1 MWQFLRSTGKKSGA
15 SRHVASAFRLQR
27 LPEKT
32 RTGRSTGARFSPST
46 ALNRRGHIFP
56 LRAHDQRVIGNGDGT
71 MLRGQQ
77 VRDYAERQGLLIGS
91 VAALA

>member
-15 SRHVASAFRLQR
+15 SRHVASTFWLQR
-27 LPEKT
+27 LPEKP
-32 RTGRSTGARFSPST
+32 RIGRST
-46 ALNRRGHIFP
+46 ALNRRGHISP
-56 LRAHDQRVIGNGDGT
+56 LRAHDQHLIGNGDGT

-91 VAALA
+91 VATLA